1 MRKIVRIKVL
11 GIHPHFKF
19 EQRYQVFLGLED
31 KTYLETLAS
40 EKQKTQLEKLIKSK
54 DAFAIIDYSN
64 EKYPKFV
71 WGGTDAKWLADS
83 TFMQP
88 SAAPTA
94 PIKKWSPPPMDNS
107 PFTEQDLPF

>member
-11 GIHPHFKF
+11 GIHVHFKF
-19 EQRYQVFLGLED
+19 EGKYQVFLGLED
-31 KTYLETLAS
+31 KTYLDTLAS
-40 EKQKTQLEKLIKSK
+40 EKQKGQLEKVMKGK

-71 WGGTDAKWLADS
+71 WASADPKWLADS